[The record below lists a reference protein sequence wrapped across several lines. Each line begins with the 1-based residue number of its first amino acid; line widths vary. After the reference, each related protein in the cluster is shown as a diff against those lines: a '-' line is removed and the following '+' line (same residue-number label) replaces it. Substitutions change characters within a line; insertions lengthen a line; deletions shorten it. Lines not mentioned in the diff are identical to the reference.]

1 MSKSLGRVILT
12 FFVWL
17 FSLRY
22 YWECLYL
29 DKGAEKLT
37 VSIAFW
43 VLTALAL
50 AELGSLVRKIFQD
63 KNRWVFLNESFIS
76 KIMTDKRTW
85 LIIAVILYIIFIPI
99 VGFYLTSF
107 ISFCIFSIIL
117 GSRNPVKII
126 LSGIIVLAFIY
137 GIFTSL
143 LQISLPT
150 GILL

>member
-1 MSKSLGRVILT
+1 MSKSLGRAILT
-12 FFVWL
+12 LLVWL

-22 YWECLYL
+22 YWECLHL
-29 DKGAEKLT
+29 DKSAEKMT

-43 VLTALAL
+43 VLTALTL
-50 AELGSLVRKIFQD
+50 AELGSLARTICQE
-63 KNRWVFLNESFIS
+63 KNRWLFLNKGFIS
-76 KIMTDKRTW
+76 QIMADRRTW
-85 LIIAVILYIIFIPI
+85 LIIAVIFYIIFIPL

-126 LSGIIVLAFIY
+126 LSGIIVIAFIY